1 MKFVIFTLVAAVCF
15 AQSSE
20 GGFALHN
27 PNNRTE
33 CFFNRE
39 KSELKCIAADKVVH
53 CMAEKFGKNKNES
66 YVQFAIAESNNENNW
81 MILPRKLDNS
91 AYLLNTLTMNGVSK
105 PLSIWHSKKLDHYGL
120 RIEKIECF
128 NKLVNIEILKILFL
142 FCF

>member
-1 MKFVIFTLVAAVCF
+1 MKFVIFALVAVVCF

-20 GGFALHN
+20 GGFALNN
-27 PNNRTE
+27 PNNRIE

-39 KSELKCIAADKVVH
+39 KSELKCIAAD
-53 CMAEKFGKNKNES
+53 KFGKNKNES
-66 YVQFAIAESNNENNW
+66 YVQFAIAESNYENNW

-120 RIEKIECF
+120 RIENIECF

-142 FCF
+142 FFSNIFNLSE